1 MEQID
6 NQIILAEKSLANIR
20 GYLWNKS
27 NSNKTWSYKFSNFQ
41 RRFLGR

>member
-20 GYLWNKS
+20 GYLWNQT
-27 NSNKTWSYKFSNFQ
+27 NSIKVK
-41 RRFLGR
+41 